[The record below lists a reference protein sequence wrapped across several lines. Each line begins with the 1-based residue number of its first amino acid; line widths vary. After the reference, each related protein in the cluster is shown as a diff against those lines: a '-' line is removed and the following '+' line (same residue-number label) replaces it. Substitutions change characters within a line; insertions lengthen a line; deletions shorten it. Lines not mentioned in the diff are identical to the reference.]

1 MRARSRYSPGAKSD
15 PRARSRRAGGFLP
28 RATLTRRILF
38 INVLALAI
46 LIGGVFYLD
55 QFRAGLLAAR
65 LDGLTIQAKMIAS
78 ALGEAALVGRPE
90 VAPSHKRIVV
100 TVLGILLLG
109 DLSFVHLILHTNL
122 IPQAAA
128 PPAGDSGLDLIFGLL
143 RADDYSGLPNGSLV
157 KMGGVLTGCY
167 VAWWKYV
174 RDKKP

>member
-1 MRARSRYSPGAKSD
+1 MNALIARIPNKLRWALFAPLSLGA
-15 PRARSRRAGGFLP
+15 GFL
-28 RATLTRRILF
+28 
-38 INVLALAI
+38 VGG
-46 LIGGVFYLD
+46 LIHL
-55 QFRAGLLAAR
+55 LLAGDASVSR
-65 LDGLTIQAKMIAS
+65 GPIAYAAAFLSGLAYVW
-78 ALGEAALVGRPE
+78 AALHIAHT

-167 VAWWKYV
+167 IAWRKYV